1 MAGIARIYR
10 YPIKG
15 LSAEPLHAVELT
27 ASEGVPLDRKF
38 ALARPDAPFD
48 PERPA
53 WLPKK
58 RFLMLMTDERLATLR
73 VAYDDAK
80 GRLTIDQGGERVL
93 DADLRSSA
101 GRAAVEQFFE
111 AFMGAELR
119 GRPRLVSAP
128 GHMFTD
134 NPTKYVSL
142 INLASVAEIERRVG
156 QRVDPLRFRANLYVE
171 NLPPWAEFD
180 WVGRELSAGDVRF
193 RVAERIDRCAATNV
207 EPGSGRR
214 DLNLPLTLRQ
224 TYGHIDCGVLLRVER
239 GGTVRLG
246 QTLAPGEGDPAD
258 GAADGAENSALR
270 RAARFR

>member
-1 MAGIARIYR
+1 MARIARIYR

-15 LSAEPLHAVELT
+15 LSAEPLHAVEL
-27 ASEGVPLDRKF
+27 AAGEGLPLDRKF

-53 WLPKK
+53 WLPKN

-73 VAYDDAK
+73 VAYDDAA
-80 GRLTIDQGGERVL
+80 GRLMIDQGGERVL
-93 DADLRSSA
+93 DADLRTSA
-101 GRAAVEQFFE
+101 GRAAVEQFFQ
-111 AFMGAELR
+111 AFMGAELS

-142 INLASVAEIERRVG
+142 INLASVAELERRLG

-171 NLPPWAEFD
+171 DLPPWAEFD
-180 WVGRELSAGDVRF
+180 WLGRQLGAGDARF
-193 RVAERIDRCAATNV
+193 HVAERIDRCAATNV
-207 EPGSGRR
+207 DPKSGVR
-214 DLNLPLTLRQ
+214 DLNLPVTLRH

-239 GGTVRLG
+239 GATVRLG
-246 QTLAPGEGDPAD
+246 QTLAPGDDDPSD
-258 GAADGAENSALR
+258 GAAQGAQKPALR